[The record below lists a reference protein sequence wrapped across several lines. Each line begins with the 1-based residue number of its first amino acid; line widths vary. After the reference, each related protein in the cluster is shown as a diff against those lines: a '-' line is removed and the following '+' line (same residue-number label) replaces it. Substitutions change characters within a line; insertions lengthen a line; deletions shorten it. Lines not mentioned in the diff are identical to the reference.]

1 MKLNLIALLVGC
13 AGLAAGQ
20 TITDPAHIEVY
31 ITPYYNSKGPAID
44 VGPFSSGLA
53 AKNETEFVATIAK
66 MKKSWDTL
74 NFAETYVA
82 AIRLY
87 DLGFRKESIYWFY
100 SAQYRG
106 RLFASLIDRDKMGSM
121 GDPGFELF
129 QAQNAFQ
136 QLVGPYINGY
146 AFGDI
151 DQLVPIIER
160 VQREGKIVPDLT
172 KIYPRVAFK
181 PKSEWDAG
189 NKGLNEGLTK
199 LLVTLKNEKASIK
212 QQRIEHGMEAK
223 FWKAAEQG
231 PAKRIGVI
239 ISGLVTL
246 LSFLFSGR
254 LSLGIEQSVSP
265 IDRFPS
271 GSRPARC
278 RGVRRR
284 PDQLSPSSGAVA
296 WESVS
301 G

>member
-1 MKLNLIALLVGC
+1 MKLNSIALLVFIGC
-13 AGLAAGQ
+13 AGVAAGQ
-20 TITDPAHIEVY
+20 TITDPTHIDVY
-31 ITPYYNSKGPAID
+31 ITPYYNSKGPTIE
-44 VGPFSSGLA
+44 VGQFSSGLA
-53 AKNETEFVATIAK
+53 AKNEPEFVATIAK

-74 NFAETYVA
+74 NFPETYVA

-87 DLGFRKESIYWFY
+87 DLGYRKEAIYWFY

-106 RLFASLIDRDKMGSM
+106 RLFASLIDRDKMGNM

-160 VQREGKIVPDLT
+160 VQREGKIVPDLA

-181 PKSEWDAG
+181 PKSEWEAG

-212 QQRIEHGMEAK
+212 QQRAERGMEAK
-223 FWKAAEQG
+223 FGKLPNKDLPKG
-231 PAKRIGVI
+231 T
-239 ISGLVTL
+239 GL
-246 LSFLFSGR
+246 
-254 LSLGIEQSVSP
+254 
-265 IDRFPS
+265 
-271 GSRPARC
+271 
-278 RGVRRR
+278 
-284 PDQLSPSSGAVA
+284 
-296 WESVS
+296 
-301 G
+301 

>member
-1 MKLNLIALLVGC
+1 MNRNPIALLVFIGC
-13 AGLAAGQ
+13 AGIAAGQ

-31 ITPYYNSKGPAID
+31 VTPYYNSKGPAID
-44 VGPFSSGLA
+44 VGPFSNGLA
-53 AKNETEFVATIAK
+53 AKSESEFVATIAK
-66 MKKSWDTL
+66 MKKSWDSL
-74 NFAETYVA
+74 NFAETYIA
-82 AIRLY
+82 TIRLY

-121 GDPGFELF
+121 GNPGFELF

-160 VQREGKIVPDLT
+160 VQREGKVVPDLT

-199 LLVTLKNEKASIK
+199 LLMTLKNEKASIK
-212 QQRIEHGMEAK
+212 QQRIERGMEAK
-223 FWKAAEQG
+223 FSKLPSKSLPKG
-231 PAKRIGVI
+231 
-239 ISGLVTL
+239 SGL
-246 LSFLFSGR
+246 
-254 LSLGIEQSVSP
+254 
-265 IDRFPS
+265 
-271 GSRPARC
+271 
-278 RGVRRR
+278 
-284 PDQLSPSSGAVA
+284 
-296 WESVS
+296 
-301 G
+301 

>member
-1 MKLNLIALLVGC
+1 MKLKLIGSLVFIGF

-31 ITPYYNSKGPAID
+31 ITPFYNSKGPTIE

-53 AKNETEFVATIAK
+53 AKNEAEFVATIAK
-66 MKKSWDTL
+66 MKKSWNTL

-106 RLFASLIDRDKMGSM
+106 RLFASLIDREKMGNM

-136 QLVGPYINGY
+136 QLVGPYVNGY

-160 VQREGKIVPDLT
+160 VQREGKAVPDLT
-172 KIYPRVAFK
+172 KIYSRVTFK

-189 NKGLNEGLTK
+189 NKALNEGMTK
-199 LLVTLKNEKASIK
+199 LLITLKNQKESIK

-223 FWKAAEQG
+223 FSK
-231 PAKRIGVI
+231 
-239 ISGLVTL
+239 L
-246 LSFLFSGR
+246 
-254 LSLGIEQSVSP
+254 
-265 IDRFPS
+265 PS
-271 GSRPARC
+271 KDLPKGSA
-278 RGVRRR
+278 
-284 PDQLSPSSGAVA
+284 L
-296 WESVS
+296 
-301 G
+301 

>member
-1 MKLNLIALLVGC
+1 MKLNLAGLVLFLVC
-13 AGLAAGQ
+13 AGLAIGQ
-20 TITDPAHIEVY
+20 TITEPAHIEVY

-53 AKNETEFVATIAK
+53 AKNESEFVATIAK

-106 RLFASLIDRDKMGSM
+106 RLFASLIDRDKMGSI
-121 GDPGFELF
+121 GDPGFELL

-136 QLVGPYINGY
+136 QLVGPYVNGY

-151 DQLVPIIER
+151 DQLISVIER
-160 VQREGKIVPDLT
+160 VQREGKVVPDLT

-181 PKSEWDAG
+181 PKPEWDAG
-189 NKGLNEGLTK
+189 NRALNEGMTK
-199 LLVTLKNEKASIK
+199 LLVTLKNEKATIK

-223 FWKAAEQG
+223 FSKLPSKDLPKG
-231 PAKRIGVI
+231 P
-239 ISGLVTL
+239 GL
-246 LSFLFSGR
+246 
-254 LSLGIEQSVSP
+254 
-265 IDRFPS
+265 
-271 GSRPARC
+271 
-278 RGVRRR
+278 
-284 PDQLSPSSGAVA
+284 
-296 WESVS
+296 
-301 G
+301 

>member
-1 MKLNLIALLVGC
+1 MKLKLIALLVFIGC
-13 AGLAAGQ
+13 AGFTTSQ

-31 ITPYYNSKGPAID
+31 VTPYYNSKGQAID
-44 VGPFSSGLA
+44 VGPFSSDLA
-53 AKNETEFVATIAK
+53 AKTEPEFVATIAK
-66 MKKSWDTL
+66 MKKSWETL
-74 NFAETYVA
+74 TFAETYVA

-106 RLFASLIDRDKMGSM
+106 RLFASLIDRDKIGSM

-136 QLVGPYINGY
+136 QLVGSYINGY

-160 VQREGKIVPDLT
+160 VQREGKVVPDLT

-199 LLVTLKNEKASIK
+199 LLMTLKNEKASIK
-212 QQRIEHGMEAK
+212 QQRIERAMEAK
-223 FWKAAEQG
+223 FSKLPSKDLPQG
-231 PAKRIGVI
+231 
-239 ISGLVTL
+239 SGL
-246 LSFLFSGR
+246 
-254 LSLGIEQSVSP
+254 
-265 IDRFPS
+265 
-271 GSRPARC
+271 
-278 RGVRRR
+278 
-284 PDQLSPSSGAVA
+284 
-296 WESVS
+296 
-301 G
+301 

>member
-1 MKLNLIALLVGC
+1 MKLNLIALLVLIGC
-13 AGLAAGQ
+13 AGLARGQ

-31 ITPYYNSKGPAID
+31 VTPYYSSKGETID

-53 AKNETEFVATIAK
+53 AKNEPEFIATIAK
-66 MKKSWDTL
+66 MKQSWETL
-74 NFAETYVA
+74 NFPEAYVA

-106 RLFASLIDRDKMGSM
+106 RLFASLIDRDKMGSI
-121 GDPGFELF
+121 GNAGFELF

-160 VQREGKIVPDLT
+160 VQREGKVVPDLI

-181 PKSEWDAG
+181 PKSEWDAA
-189 NKGLNEGLTK
+189 NKRLNEGLTK

-212 QQRIEHGMEAK
+212 QQRIAHGMEGK
-223 FWKAAEQG
+223 FGKLTSKDLPKG
-231 PAKRIGVI
+231 F
-239 ISGLVTL
+239 GL
-246 LSFLFSGR
+246 
-254 LSLGIEQSVSP
+254 
-265 IDRFPS
+265 
-271 GSRPARC
+271 
-278 RGVRRR
+278 
-284 PDQLSPSSGAVA
+284 
-296 WESVS
+296 
-301 G
+301 